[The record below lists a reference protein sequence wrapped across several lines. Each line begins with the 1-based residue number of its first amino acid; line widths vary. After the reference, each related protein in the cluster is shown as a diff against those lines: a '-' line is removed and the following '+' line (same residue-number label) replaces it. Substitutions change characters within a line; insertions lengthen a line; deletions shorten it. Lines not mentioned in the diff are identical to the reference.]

1 MDTPRQHLLPSM
13 NVARSLRFVSLIGLA
28 LVVQIAVADDLTSFR
43 NANWDSSDISRH
55 GSLQIAALQH
65 QIEALEQA
73 EHPYTPALMP
83 LLLDLGDA
91 ALQSERY
98 ELAEGAFRRHQHL
111 VHRDDGVRS
120 LDQSASIS
128 GLIKLYRATGDIRA
142 YGAEVKFLAQLFE
155 FAGDH
160 SSPSRSLAD
169 LDLAVWETRFGSL
182 SEAKDRYRQVIGRN
196 KSEIDSASLQI
207 ASIGALGLGFIA
219 YLEDRNPLVSM
230 TAALE
235 EVGQIARGVEQLD
248 IAELERD
255 LALFAGSRTSTSQVM
270 GAGASSEPAWLGAD
284 SRKATELVLY
294 PVKSRVSFRDDIEL
308 LYPRPP
314 QGSTQ
319 GLAGYPLPMCR
330 AALPDLVTGARH
342 RHKSWKFDVEVQVAT
357 DGSAEAVNILDSNG
371 PIAVKRWVKAL
382 AKEAQYRPAL
392 NDLGEPVPR
401 TYRFTQAFDGTNQT
415 QPPLASS
422 WNRAKLSRTC
432 SMLRG

>member
-1 MDTPRQHLLPSM
+1 MHTSRRHLFPSM
-13 NVARSLRFVSLIGLA
+13 NVALSLRFLSLIGLA
-28 LVVQIAVADDLTSFR
+28 LLAQITVADDLTSFR
-43 NANWDSSDISRH
+43 NVNWDLSDTPRH
-55 GSLQIAALQH
+55 GSLQIASLQQ
-65 QIEALEQA
+65 QIEALERA

-83 LLLDLGDA
+83 LLLDLGNA

-98 ELAEGAFRRHQHL
+98 ELAEEAFRRHQHL

-128 GLIKLYRATGDIRA
+128 GLIKLYRAIGNIRA
-142 YGAEVKFLAQLFE
+142 YGTEVKFLSQLFE
-155 FAGDH
+155 FAGDDL
-160 SSPSRSLAD
+160 SPSRSLAD

-182 SEAKDRYRQVIGRN
+182 SEAKDRYRQIIGRTKAGN
-196 KSEIDSASLQI
+196 DSASLQI
-207 ASIGALGLGFIA
+207 ASIGALGLGFVA
-219 YLEDRNPLVSM
+219 YLEDRNPLDNM

-235 EVGQIARGVEQLD
+235 EVGEATSGIEQLN
-248 IAELERD
+248 IAQLEQD
-255 LALFAGSRTSTSQVM
+255 LALFDGRRTSTYQVI
-270 GAGASSEPAWLGAD
+270 GSAASSEPVWLGAD
-284 SRKATELVLY
+284 SRKATDLVIY
-294 PVKSRVSFRDDIEL
+294 PAKSRISFRDDIEL

-314 QGSTQ
+314 EGSAQ

-330 AALPDLVTGARH
+330 AALADLATGARH
-342 RHKSWKFDVEVQVAT
+342 RHRSWKFDVEVQVDT
-357 DGSAEAVNILDSNG
+357 DGSAESVNILNSNG
-371 PIAVKRWVKAL
+371 PIAMKRWVKAL

-392 NDLGEPVPR
+392 NDLGEPVPG

>member
-1 MDTPRQHLLPSM
+1 MHTPRRHLFLSM
-13 NVARSLRFVSLIGLA
+13 NVARSLRFLSLIGLV
-28 LVVQIAVADDLTSFR
+28 LIAHITVADDLTSFR
-43 NANWDSSDISRH
+43 NANWDLSDTPRH
-55 GSLQIAALQH
+55 GSLQIASLQQ
-65 QIEALEQA
+65 QIETLERA
-73 EHPYTPALMP
+73 EHPYTPTLMP

-98 ELAEGAFRRHQHL
+98 ELAEEAFRRHQHL

-120 LDQSASIS
+120 LDQSAAIR
-128 GLIKLYRATGDIRA
+128 GLIKLYRATGDNRA

-169 LDLAVWETRFGSL
+169 LDLAVWETSFGSL

-196 KSEIDSASLQI
+196 VSKNDSASLQI

-248 IAELERD
+248 IAQLEQD

-270 GAGASSEPAWLGAD
+270 GGGASSEPAWLGAD

-294 PVKSRVSFRDDIEL
+294 PSKSRISFRDDIEL

-314 QGSTQ
+314 EGSTQ

-330 AALPDLVTGARH
+330 AALADLVTGARH

-357 DGSAEAVNILDSNG
+357 DGGAEAVNILNSNG

-382 AKEAQYRPAL
+382 AKEAQYRPAF
-392 NDLGEPVPR
+392 NALGEPVPG

>member
-1 MDTPRQHLLPSM
+1 MDTPRQHPLTSM
-13 NVARSLRFVSLIGLA
+13 NVARSLRFLLFIGLA
-28 LVVQIAVADDLTSFR
+28 LVAQVTVSDDFTSFR
-43 NANWDSSDISRH
+43 NADWNLSDTSRH
-55 GSLQIAALQH
+55 SSLQIAALQH

-73 EHPYTPALMP
+73 EHSYTPSLMP

-91 ALQSERY
+91 ALKSERY

-169 LDLAVWETRFGSL
+169 LDLAVWETSFGSL

-196 KSEIDSASLQI
+196 KSGNDNASLQI

-219 YLEDRNPLVSM
+219 YLEDRNPLMIM

-248 IAELERD
+248 IAQLEQD
-255 LALFAGSRTSTSQVM
+255 LALLAGSRTSTSQII
-270 GAGASSEPAWLGAD
+270 GGGASSEPAWLGAD

-294 PVKSRVSFRDDIEL
+294 PVKSRISFRDDIEL
-308 LYPRPP
+308 LYPRPLE
-314 QGSTQ
+314 GSTL
-319 GLAGYPLPMCR
+319 GLTGYPLPMCR
-330 AALPDLVTGARH
+330 AAVADLVTGARH

-357 DGSAEAVNILDSNG
+357 NGSAEAVNILNSNG

-392 NDLGEPVPR
+392 NDLGEPVPG
-401 TYRFTQAFDGTNQT
+401 TYRFTQAFDGSNQT